1 MQRLRQFQQQ
11 YEQELITKGIMP
23 YTTEQVIQ
31 QYAEKQR
38 IQMTT
43 NKIAT
48 DNFDRVRRRITFLYS
63 NRKLAFSCPEKMFNG
78 LYSKR

>member
-11 YEQELITKGIMP
+11 YEQELISKGIMP
-23 YTTEQVIQ
+23 YTTEQAIQ
-31 QYAEKQR
+31 HYAEQQR

-48 DNFDRVRRRITFLYS
+48 DNSERVRRRIIFLYS
-63 NRKLAFSCPEKMFNG
+63 NRKLAFSCPEKMFHG
-78 LYSKR
+78 LYSKH

>member
-11 YEQELITKGIMP
+11 YEQELISKGIMP
-23 YTTEQVIQ
+23 YTTEQAIQ
-31 QYAEKQR
+31 QYAEQQR

-48 DNFDRVRRRITFLYS
+48 DNADRVRIILLYS
-63 NRKLAFSCPEKMFNG
+63 NIKLAFSCPEKMFNG
-78 LYSKR
+78 LYSNR